1 MALHPYLA
9 QCGAIPDLSEV
20 RHPRVSTTRVGD
32 SLNIKTLH
40 IHSLSSYLCGTSEFR
55 NEMTLKKM
63 YSHKKTYTSERFGE
77 SEQLLL
83 EDTLKLTRLFF
94 ISGLICSSLVV
105 TSTHVVAAEDPFD
118 DNQVPIENRAQNGS
132 LHIISDDTVEES
144 VVDPPSMLSVNTK
157 DAASFCTSAENGI
170 CSGQSDLW
178 YAAHLPQCSNTE
190 LTDCIVSVSASAAG
204 GTQKTAT
211 FDRYFPNLGPQS
223 YTGKPSIKLPTG
235 RAPSVWKIPGA
246 PHIGGDEYAVVAR
259 LRGSTGNRKA
269 ASFQLA
275 LTPVSLKTNADTT
288 TDYRLPNW
296 IQPGRMAGP
305 ASDRGLFRCAYW
317 GENGACLL
325 SRAFPVDTSFTVV
338 VRLAT
343 EPAGWLHGRINTPTI
358 SFTKD
363 GDNTLV
369 SVTAS
374 PVQVPAFQVG
384 KQYSEFPVAV
394 QKAFAVNGPYGSG
407 GTRKPGGQDRTD
419 PAERN
424 AEYNLTAYKNEGFE
438 QLALMTDVIGDKA
451 GWAPWMWRV
460 RTLSDDEMNKAGKCL
475 TTGDGVKGIVTTN
488 ATIYGSGP
496 PSFNTATS
504 SLDYK
509 VAAPH
514 LTRTGDVF
522 KGAYN
527 LIMRS
532 DVARC
537 FYNFTSAPVKADI
550 SVIEAAGTEGKATT
564 SIKEENGWL
573 TLSATGFSHSAPT
586 VRAKLSQDAVA
597 TTTLAPTTTTTTTTT
612 LAPVQVTVPV
622 IVKVAGITTK
632 VKKTISGTSL
642 AKSVS
647 LSIPKKAKITVTMA
661 SKYAKKCKVSGT
673 SVKTLAK
680 GTCVVK
686 VTVTTTANKKT
697 SKNVTITVN

>member
-1 MALHPYLA
+1 
-9 QCGAIPDLSEV
+9 
-20 RHPRVSTTRVGD
+20 
-32 SLNIKTLH
+32 
-40 IHSLSSYLCGTSEFR
+40 
-55 NEMTLKKM
+55 
-63 YSHKKTYTSERFGE
+63 
-77 SEQLLL
+77 L
-83 EDTLKLTRLFF
+83 EGTLKLTRFFF

-105 TSTHVVAAEDPFD
+105 TSSHVVAADPPFD
-118 DNQVPIENRAQNGS
+118 DNQVPIENRAMNGS
-132 LHIISDDTVEES
+132 LHIISDDTLERE
-144 VVDPPSMLSVNTK
+144 VVDAPSMLSTNSST
-157 DAASFCTSAENGI
+157 ATTFCTSAENGI
-170 CSGQSDLW
+170 CAGQTDLSFV
-178 YAAHLPQCSNTE
+178 AHLPQCDSTE
-190 LTDCIVSVSASAAG
+190 TTDCIVGITATPKS
-204 GTQKTAT
+204 GTQSSAT

-235 RAPSVWKIPGA
+235 RAPSVWKIAGA
-246 PHIGGDEYAVVAR
+246 PHVGGDEYAVVAR

-275 LTPVSLKTNADTT
+275 ITAVTVKTNADTST
-288 TDYRLPNW
+288 TYEPPSW
-296 IQPGRMAGP
+296 TQPGRMAGP

-317 GENGACLL
+317 GDNGACLL
-325 SRAFPVDTSFTVV
+325 SRPFPADVSYSVT

-343 EPAGWLHGRINTPTI
+343 EPAGWLHGRINDPTI

-369 SVTAS
+369 KVTAS
-374 PVQVPAFQVG
+374 PVQVPAFQSG
-384 KQYSEFPVAV
+384 KTYSEFPAAV
-394 QKAFAVNGPYGSG
+394 QRAFAVDGPYGSG
-407 GTRKPGGQDRTD
+407 GSRQPGGAERTD
-419 PAERN
+419 PTQRN
-424 AEYNLTAYKNEGFE
+424 AEYSLVSYDDKAFD
-438 QLALMTDVIGDKA
+438 QIALMTDVISDKA
-451 GWAPWMWRV
+451 GWAPWIWRV
-460 RTLSDDEMNKAGKCL
+460 RTLSDGEMSKAGKCL

-496 PSFNTATS
+496 PSFNATTG

-514 LTRTGDVF
+514 YTRTGDEF

-550 SVIEAAGTEGKATT
+550 SVIEAAGTVGKATT
-564 SIKEENGWL
+564 NIKEENGWL
-573 TLSATGFSHSAPT
+573 TLSASGFLHSAPT
-586 VRAKLSQDAVA
+586 VRAKLTQETPP
-597 TTTLAPTTTTTTTTT
+597 TTTVAPTTTTTTTTT
-612 LAPVQVTVPV
+612 LAPAPVTVPV
-622 IVKVAGITTK
+622 IAKVTGITTK
-632 VKKTISGTSL
+632 VKKTISGASL

-686 VTVTTTANKKT
+686 VTVTTTAKKKT
-697 SKNVTITVN
+697 SKNVTITVK

>member
-1 MALHPYLA
+1 M
-9 QCGAIPDLSEV
+9 
-20 RHPRVSTTRVGD
+20 
-32 SLNIKTLH
+32 
-40 IHSLSSYLCGTSEFR
+40 
-55 NEMTLKKM
+55 
-63 YSHKKTYTSERFGE
+63 
-77 SEQLLL
+77 
-83 EDTLKLTRLFF
+83 KLTRLFF

-105 TSTHVVAAEDPFD
+105 ASTHVVAADVPFD
-118 DNQVPIENRAQNGS
+118 DNQVPIENRALNGS

-144 VVDPPSMLSVNTK
+144 TVDPPSMLTIHTK
-157 DAASFCTSAENGI
+157 DAPSFCTSADNGI

-190 LTDCIVSVSASAAG
+190 LTDCIVSVSASTAG

-211 FDRYFPNLGPQS
+211 FDRYFPNFGPQS

-246 PHIGGDEYAVVAR
+246 PHIGGDEYVVLAR
-259 LRGSTGNRKA
+259 LKGNTGNRKT

-275 LTPVSLKTNADTT
+275 LTPVSLKTDADTT
-288 TDYRLPNW
+288 TDFRLPYW

-374 PVQVPAFQVG
+374 PVQVPAFQIG
-384 KQYSEFPVAV
+384 KQYSEFPAAI
-394 QKAFAVNGPYGSG
+394 QTAFALNGPYGEG
-407 GTRKPGGQDRTD
+407 GTRQPGGQYRTD
-419 PAERN
+419 PAMRN

-496 PSFNTATS
+496 PSFNTTS
-504 SLDYK
+504 GSLDYK

-514 LTRTGDVF
+514 FTRTGDVF

-550 SVIEAAGTEGKATT
+550 SVIESTGTEGKATT

-573 TLSATGFSHSAPT
+573 TLSASGFSHSAPT

-597 TTTLAPTTTTTTTTT
+597 TTTTTAVYVPPVTTIKQT
-612 LAPVQVTVPV
+612 
-622 IVKVAGITTK
+622 GIQTK

-647 LSIPKKAKITVTMA
+647 LSIPKKAKISITMA
-661 SKYAKKCKVSGT
+661 SKYAKKCKVSRT

-686 VTVTTTANKKT
+686 VTVTTSTKKKT
-697 SKNVTITVN
+697 SKNVTITVS

>member
-1 MALHPYLA
+1 
-9 QCGAIPDLSEV
+9 
-20 RHPRVSTTRVGD
+20 
-32 SLNIKTLH
+32 
-40 IHSLSSYLCGTSEFR
+40 
-55 NEMTLKKM
+55 
-63 YSHKKTYTSERFGE
+63 
-77 SEQLLL
+77 
-83 EDTLKLTRLFF
+83 
-94 ISGLICSSLVV
+94 
-105 TSTHVVAAEDPFD
+105 
-118 DNQVPIENRAQNGS
+118 
-132 LHIISDDTVEES
+132 
-144 VVDPPSMLSVNTK
+144 
-157 DAASFCTSAENGI
+157 
-170 CSGQSDLW
+170 
-178 YAAHLPQCSNTE
+178 
-190 LTDCIVSVSASAAG
+190 
-204 GTQKTAT
+204 
-211 FDRYFPNLGPQS
+211 
-223 YTGKPSIKLPTG
+223 
-235 RAPSVWKIPGA
+235 VWKIPGA
-246 PHIGGDEYAVVAR
+246 PHIGGDEYVVLAR
-259 LRGSTGNRKA
+259 LKGNTANRKA

-275 LTPVSLKTNADTT
+275 LTPVSLKTDADTT
-288 TDYRLPNW
+288 TDFRLPYW

-374 PVQVPAFQVG
+374 PVQVPAFQIG
-384 KQYSEFPVAV
+384 KQYSEFPAAI
-394 QKAFAVNGPYGSG
+394 QNAFALNGPYGSG
-407 GTRKPGGQDRTD
+407 GTRQPGGQYRTD
-419 PAERN
+419 PAMRN
-424 AEYNLTAYKNEGFE
+424 AEYNVTAYKNEGFE
-438 QLALMTDVIGDKA
+438 QLELLTDVIGDKA

-488 ATIYGSGP
+488 ATVYGSGP
-496 PSFNTATS
+496 PSFNTTTG

-514 LTRTGDVF
+514 FTRTGDVF

-550 SVIEAAGTEGKATT
+550 SVIEATGTEGKATT

-573 TLSATGFSHSAPT
+573 TLSASGFSHSAPT

-597 TTTLAPTTTTTTTTT
+597 TTTTTAVYVPPVTTIKQT
-612 LAPVQVTVPV
+612 
-622 IVKVAGITTK
+622 GIQTK

-647 LSIPKKAKITVTMA
+647 LSIPKKAKISITMA

-686 VTVTTTANKKT
+686 VTVTTSTKKKT
-697 SKNVTITVN
+697 SKNVTISVS

>member
-1 MALHPYLA
+1 MA
-9 QCGAIPDLSEV
+9 
-20 RHPRVSTTRVGD
+20 
-32 SLNIKTLH
+32 
-40 IHSLSSYLCGTSEFR
+40 
-55 NEMTLKKM
+55 
-63 YSHKKTYTSERFGE
+63 
-77 SEQLLL
+77 
-83 EDTLKLTRLFF
+83 
-94 ISGLICSSLVV
+94 
-105 TSTHVVAAEDPFD
+105 STHVVAADVPFD

-144 VVDPPSMLSVNTK
+144 TVDPPSMLTINTK
-157 DAASFCTSAENGI
+157 DAPSFCTSADNGI

-211 FDRYFPNLGPQS
+211 FDRYFPDLGPQS

-246 PHIGGDEYAVVAR
+246 PHIGGDEYVVLAR
-259 LRGSTGNRKA
+259 LKGNTGNRKT

-288 TDYRLPNW
+288 TDYRLPYW

-374 PVQVPAFQVG
+374 PVQVPAFQIG
-384 KQYSEFPVAV
+384 KQYSEFPAAI
-394 QKAFAVNGPYGSG
+394 QTAFALNGPYGEG
-407 GTRKPGGQDRTD
+407 GSRQPGGQYRTN
-419 PAERN
+419 PAMRN

-460 RTLSDDEMNKAGKCL
+460 RTLSDDEMIKAGKCL

-488 ATIYGSGP
+488 ATVYGSGP
-496 PSFNTATS
+496 PSFNTTTG

-514 LTRTGDVF
+514 FTRTGDVF

-527 LIMRS
+527 LIVRS

-537 FYNFTSAPVKADI
+537 FYNFTSAPVKAEI
-550 SVIEAAGTEGKATT
+550 SVTEQDGATSSAIT
-564 SIKEENGWL
+564 NISESNGWL
-573 TLSATGFSHSAPT
+573 KLSASGFTHSAPT
-586 VRAKLSQDAVA
+586 VRAKLTQETPE
-597 TTTLAPTTTTTTTTT
+597 TTVAPTTS
-612 LAPVQVTVPV
+612 APNQVTVPNV
-622 IVKVAGITTK
+622 VKAIGLTTK
-632 VKKTISGTSL
+632 AKKTVSGTSL
-642 AKSVS
+642 LKSAN
-647 LSIPKKAKITVTMA
+647 LILPKKATISLSVA
-661 SKYAKKCKVSGT
+661 AKYKTKCTVSGT
-673 SVKTLAK
+673 TLRTLSA

-686 VTVTTTANKKT
+686 ITVTTSTRKKT
-697 SKNVTITVN
+697 SKSLTVTIKK

>member
-1 MALHPYLA
+1 M
-9 QCGAIPDLSEV
+9 
-20 RHPRVSTTRVGD
+20 
-32 SLNIKTLH
+32 
-40 IHSLSSYLCGTSEFR
+40 
-55 NEMTLKKM
+55 
-63 YSHKKTYTSERFGE
+63 
-77 SEQLLL
+77 
-83 EDTLKLTRLFF
+83 
-94 ISGLICSSLVV
+94 
-105 TSTHVVAAEDPFD
+105 
-118 DNQVPIENRAQNGS
+118 
-132 LHIISDDTVEES
+132 EES
-144 VVDPPSMLSVNTK
+144 VVDPPSMLTIHTK
-157 DAASFCTSAENGI
+157 DAPSFCTSADNGI

-190 LTDCIVSVSASAAG
+190 LTDCIVSVSASVAG

-211 FDRYFPNLGPQS
+211 FDRYFPNFGPQS

-246 PHIGGDEYAVVAR
+246 PHIGGDEYVVLAR
-259 LRGSTGNRKA
+259 LKGNTANRKT

-275 LTPVSLKTNADTT
+275 LTPVSLKTDADTT
-288 TDYRLPNW
+288 TDFRLPYW

-374 PVQVPAFQVG
+374 PVQVPAFQIG
-384 KQYSEFPVAV
+384 KQYSEFPAAI
-394 QKAFAVNGPYGSG
+394 QTAFALNGPYGEG
-407 GTRKPGGQDRTD
+407 GTRQPGGQYRTD
-419 PAERN
+419 PAMRN

-488 ATIYGSGP
+488 ATVYGSGP
-496 PSFNTATS
+496 PSFNTTTG

-514 LTRTGDVF
+514 FTRTGDVF

-550 SVIEAAGTEGKATT
+550 SVIEATGTEGKATT

-573 TLSATGFSHSAPT
+573 TLSASGFSHSAPT
-586 VRAKLSQDAVA
+586 VRAKLSQDAIA
-597 TTTLAPTTTTTTTTT
+597 TTTTAVYVPPVTTIKQT
-612 LAPVQVTVPV
+612 
-622 IVKVAGITTK
+622 GIQTK
-632 VKKTISGTSL
+632 AKKTISGTSL

-647 LSIPKKAKITVTMA
+647 LSIPKNAKITVTMA

-673 SVKTLAK
+673 SIKTLAK

-686 VTVTTTANKKT
+686 VTVTTSTKKKT
-697 SKNVTITVN
+697 SRNVTITVS

>member
-1 MALHPYLA
+1 M
-9 QCGAIPDLSEV
+9 
-20 RHPRVSTTRVGD
+20 
-32 SLNIKTLH
+32 
-40 IHSLSSYLCGTSEFR
+40 
-55 NEMTLKKM
+55 
-63 YSHKKTYTSERFGE
+63 
-77 SEQLLL
+77 
-83 EDTLKLTRLFF
+83 
-94 ISGLICSSLVV
+94 ICSSLVV
-105 TSTHVVAAEDPFD
+105 ASTNVVAADDPFD
-118 DNQVPIENRAQNGS
+118 DNQVPIENRAMNGS
-132 LHIISDDTVEES
+132 LHIISDDTLEREVG
-144 VVDPPSMLSVNTK
+144 DPPSMLSLNTP
-157 DAASFCTSAENGI
+157 DAKTFCTNAENGI
-170 CSGQSDLW
+170 CAGQTDLG
-178 YAAHLPQCSNTE
+178 YIAHLPQCDSTE
-190 LTDCIVSVSASAAG
+190 TTDCIVGITATSKS
-204 GTQKTAT
+204 GTQSSGT
-211 FDRYFPNLGPQS
+211 FNRYFPNFGPQS

-275 LTPVSLKTNADTT
+275 LTAVSLKTNADTT
-288 TDYRLPNW
+288 TDYRLPYW
-296 IQPGRMAGP
+296 IQVGRGAGA

-317 GENGACLL
+317 GDDGACLL
-325 SRAFPVDTSFTVV
+325 SRPFPADVSFSIT

-343 EPAGWLHGRINTPTI
+343 EPAGWLHGRINDPTI
-358 SFTKD
+358 TFTKD

-369 SVTAS
+369 KVTAA
-374 PVQVPAFQVG
+374 PVQVPAFQSG
-384 KQYSEFPVAV
+384 KTYSDFPVAV
-394 QKAFAVNGPYGSG
+394 QKAFAVDSPYG
-407 GTRKPGGQDRTD
+407 PGGSRQPGGAERTD
-419 PAERN
+419 PTQRN
-424 AEYNLTAYKNEGFE
+424 AEYSLVAYDDKAFE
-438 QLALMTDVIGDKA
+438 QLALLTDVISDKA
-451 GWAPWMWRV
+451 GWAPWIWRV
-460 RTLSDDEMNKAGKCL
+460 RTLSVDEMSKAGKCL

-488 ATIYGSGP
+488 ATVYGSGP
-496 PSFNTATS
+496 PSFNTTTG

-514 LTRTGDVF
+514 FTRTGDVF

-573 TLSATGFSHSAPT
+573 TLSASGFSHSAPT
-586 VRAKLSQDAVA
+586 VRAKLSQDAA
-597 TTTLAPTTTTTTTTT
+597 TTTTLAPTTTTTATT
-612 LAPVQVTVPV
+612 LAPVYVPPVTT
-622 IVKVAGITTK
+622 IKQTGIQTK

-647 LSIPKKAKITVTMA
+647 LSIPKKAKISITMA

-673 SVKTLAK
+673 SIKTLAK

-686 VTVTTTANKKT
+686 VTVTTSTKKKT
-697 SKNVTITVN
+697 SKNVTITVS